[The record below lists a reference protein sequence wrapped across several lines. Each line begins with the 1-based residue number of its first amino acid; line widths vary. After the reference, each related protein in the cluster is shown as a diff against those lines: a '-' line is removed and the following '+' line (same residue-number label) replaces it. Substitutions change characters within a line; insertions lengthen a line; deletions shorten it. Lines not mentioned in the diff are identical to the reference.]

1 MEGYGHSGTDF
12 CDPTEEF
19 RARISLWPRRN
30 KTIWFFNS
38 SLLAIN
44 VAEWVLCEEISGG
57 VMDVQGFDDQSPQ
70 GGLCRH

>member
-19 RARISLWPRRN
+19 RAGISLWPRRN

-44 VAEWVLCEEISGG
+44 VAEWVLCEAISG
-57 VMDVQGFDDQSPQ
+57 
-70 GGLCRH
+70 